1 MLLWALFL
9 SVSVHAQS
17 KKYGAW
23 YFQEGCSKTTV
34 NGLGLAIIS
43 GGYCEQD
50 SRQVT
55 NGIQFDILGRGIIPP
70 IIYTTL
76 EEMEVYQDRLRVMQK
91 VNGLAVSP
99 GGLAFMGTLVN
110 GVNLF
115 GISTMCG
122 KVNGISAGGLLSYN
136 LWTNGIS
143 ISLINGVHNK
153 MNGLQIGG
161 TSTAGDINGVQIAGV
176 SSAERMHGL
185 QIGAVNITEKHR
197 GVQIGLFNKAK
208 DLKGVQ
214 IGLWNKCGKR
224 SLPFLNF
231 QF

>member
-1 MLLWALFL
+1 
-9 SVSVHAQS
+9 
-17 KKYGAW
+17 
-23 YFQEGCSKTTV
+23 
-34 NGLGLAIIS
+34 
-43 GGYCEQD
+43 
-50 SRQVT
+50 
-55 NGIQFDILGRGIIPP
+55 
-70 IIYTTL
+70 
-76 EEMEVYQDRLRVMQK
+76 
-91 VNGLAVSP
+91 
-99 GGLAFMGTLVN
+99 
-110 GVNLF
+110 
-115 GISTMCG
+115 
-122 KVNGISAGGLLSYN
+122 VNGISAGGLLSYN